1 MLETVAGKLVAALL
15 IGLLIGV
22 ERGWQS
28 RTDVPGTR
36 VAGVRTFGLIA
47 LTGAAAGLLI
57 QADWPFAGNT
67 LIALTAVT
75 IAIGYWRDT
84 QGTDQVS
91 GTSAIAALLTLA
103 LGALAASGL
112 VVEAVASGCI
122 ATLLL
127 ASREQLHGWLAGLS
141 ETDVQATA
149 RFALIAAAIWPLL
162 PDRQFG
168 PFDAWNLRTLWGVV
182 VLVTGFSFAGYIA
195 NKRFGHG
202 RGTFA
207 TAALGGLY
215 SSTAVIASLSIKLRE
230 EGAAH
235 RVITAGIAIASAVMF
250 GRVLVL
256 AAILAPRALPSF
268 ALTIGP
274 AGLVALIY
282 AVWLIRHASG
292 QQQDEGAEEGRNPI
306 ELVPALFF
314 ALLIATTAVLTRW
327 AEAQFGSMGAGA
339 AIVISGSF
347 DVDAATVTLGGLPP
361 ETLSPRVGGLVLAGP
376 VLVNTLFKAAVVLA
390 NGGRHRWSA
399 AMPLL
404 VSGAAIAAMI
414 AARSLG

>member
-1 MLETVAGKLVAALL
+1 LLETVAGKLIAALL

-36 VAGVRTFGLIA
+36 VAGVRTFGLIS
-47 LTGAAAGLLI
+47 LTGAAGGLLI
-57 QADWPFAGNT
+57 EAGWTFAGNA
-67 LIALTAVT
+67 LIALTAAT
-75 IAIGYWRDT
+75 IAVGYWRDT

-91 GTSAIAALLTLA
+91 ATSAIAALLTLA
-103 LGALAASGL
+103 LGALAARGL

-127 ASREQLHGWLAGLS
+127 ASRQQLHGWLEGLS

-195 NKRFGHG
+195 NKRFGRG

-215 SSTAVIASLSIKLRE
+215 SSTAVIASLSIKLRDE
-230 EGAAH
+230 AAAH

-256 AAILAPRALPSF
+256 AAILAPRALLSF

-274 AGLVALIY
+274 AGIVALCY
-282 AVWLIRHASG
+282 AAWLVRHASG
-292 QQQDEGAEEGRNPI
+292 QEQQDATEEGRNPI
-306 ELVPALFF
+306 ELAPALFF
-314 ALLIATTAVLTRW
+314 ALLIATTAVATRW
-327 AEAQFGSMGAGA
+327 AEVQFGSMGAGA

-361 ETLSPRVGGLVLAGP
+361 GTLSPRAGGLILAGP

-390 NGGRHRWSA
+390 NGGRHRWTA